1 VVADKKGREPKALFW
16 VERSPHDIWSKN
28 SRRYE
33 QEQVQFQNQK
43 KPNSLNILGVMKSN
57 RFRYAEHMIRRAEYL
72 PKRARFK
79 TMPEGRRKQR
89 RRNLSGRMAFTTIP
103 GTMGLVI
110 GQTSFKIE
118 YNGGIFS
125 DKP

>member
-1 VVADKKGREPKALFW
+1 LLTKREENQKLFFGW
-16 VERSPHDIWSKN
+16 NVLRTIYGP
-28 SRRYE
+28 

-79 TMPEGRRKQR
+79 TMPEGRRKQG
-89 RRNLSGRMAFTTIP
+89 RRNLSGRMACTTIP